1 MAAPAPALD
10 LGSDPSFAELLA
22 QRPQLTRHAHD
33 GLVMEDV
40 PLKRIAEVVGTPTW
54 VYSAGTLRRR
64 ARALRAALADAG
76 LTATVH
82 FATKANDNL
91 SVLALLGVYTR
102 KLLEIAVALPT
113 DPRARTFA
121 AGVLLA
127 FLPAAIIGALAHGF
141 IKGVLF
147 NPLVI
152 CIALIVGGFVLIAMD
167 ERRVEPRY
175 TDATAFPLQMY
186 LLIGLCQCLAMIP
199 GVSRSGATI
208 VSAMLLGADKRSAAE
223 FSFFLAMPTMAGAFA
238 YELYKNYKF
247 LDLNDAGL
255 IAVGF
260 VTALISGIIVVR
272 GLLGYVSRHGF
283 APFGWWRIGVGSAG
297 LAAWFVWG

>member
-1 MAAPAPALD
+1 MDAVMDMIALAKAAI
-10 LGSDPSFAELLA
+10 LGVLEGFTEFLPVSSTGHLLLA
-22 QRPQLTRHAHD
+22 ERYLGLGFSDEQFDKTFAVLIQL
-33 GLVMEDV
+33 G
-40 PLKRIAEVVGTPTW
+40 
-54 VYSAGTLRRR
+54 
-64 ARALRAALADAG
+64 
-76 LTATVH
+76 
-82 FATKANDNL
+82 

-175 TDATAFPLQMY
+175 RDATAFPLQMY

-283 APFGWWRIGVGSAG
+283 APFGWWRIGVGAAG

>member
-1 MAAPAPALD
+1 MDMISLAKAAI
-10 LGSDPSFAELLA
+10 LGVLEGFTEFLPVSSTGHLLLA
-22 QRPQLTRHAHD
+22 ERYLGLGFSDERFDKTFAVLIQL
-33 GLVMEDV
+33 G
-40 PLKRIAEVVGTPTW
+40 
-54 VYSAGTLRRR
+54 
-64 ARALRAALADAG
+64 
-76 LTATVH
+76 
-82 FATKANDNL
+82 

-113 DPRARTFA
+113 DPRARSFA

-175 TDATAFPLQMY
+175 TDATAFPLRMY

-238 YELYKNYKF
+238 YDLYKNYKF
-247 LDLNDAGL
+247 LDLHDAGL
-255 IAVGF
+255 ITVGF

-283 APFGWWRIGVGSAG
+283 APFGWWRIGVGAAG